1 MKLQYFILI
10 ILLFSFGKLSGQT
23 TLSAKVEK
31 EIIQEIRQ
39 NMEEQL
45 KVLNSGGSP
54 EAILPFFWQSDSL
67 IFCVP
72 QGVLVGYD
80 DLKSFQTSMASERKE
95 RNAKY
100 SYRLIRLEPMSETG
114 AFAVGQINVT
124 ASDPSKSFSYHF
136 SCIFEKKGAPKL
148 PKKDRWKAWLITSE
162 TISIDRKS
170 K

>member
-1 MKLQYFILI
+1 MQYLFLI
-10 ILLFSFGKLSGQT
+10 IILFSFGKVRGQAG
-23 TLSAKVEK
+23 LSAKAE
-31 EIIQEIRQ
+31 QEIRQ
-39 NMEEQL
+39 EIIQNMDEQI
-45 KVLNSGGSP
+45 KVLNQGGDP

-67 IFCVP
+67 TFSVP
-72 QGVLVGYD
+72 QGVLVGFN
-80 DLKSFQTSMASERKE
+80 DLKSFQMSMASERKE

-100 SYRLIRLEPMSETG
+100 GYRLIRLEPMSQTA

-124 ASDPSKSFSYHF
+124 ASDPNKSFSYHF
-136 SCIFEKKGAPKL
+136 SCIFEKKGNPKL

>member
-1 MKLQYFILI
+1 MKIHYFALI
-10 ILLFSFGKLSGQT
+10 IILFSFGKVSGQT
-23 TLSAKVEK
+23 DLSPKVVREIRQ
-31 EIIQEIRQ
+31 EIIQ

-45 KVLNSGGSP
+45 KVLNQGGDP

-67 IFCVP
+67 TFCVP
-72 QGVLVGYD
+72 QGVLVGFN
-80 DLKSFQTSMASERKE
+80 DLKSFQTSMASERKD

-100 SYRLIRLEPMSETG
+100 SYRLIHLEPMSETS

-124 ASDPSKSFSYHF
+124 TSDPGKSFSYHF
-136 SCIFEKKGAPKL
+136 SCIFEKKGDPKL

-162 TISIDRKS
+162 TISIDRKG